1 MGALNL
7 TKEESLQQLNLR
19 KEEVASLCLSKPELN
34 GLTSRVALVLD
45 YSGSMKRL
53 YEDGTVQAT
62 VEKILPI
69 AMNFDD
75 NGAMEMWIFENGF
88 RRLEDISLE
97 NYYGYIEENVL
108 KYRMGGTS
116 YAPVMN
122 DVFKKYI
129 KEDPAALPNYIIFIT
144 DGENDD
150 TSNTNRTIKELSKYP
165 IFFQFVGIGNCSFN
179 YLRSLDDMEGRYVD
193 NANFFAIEDV
203 NRISYEQLLN
213 EYPSWL
219 ADPKVKEMIANKGQI
234 AGQEPQKKSGFFGKL
249 FG

>member
-7 TKEESLQQLNLR
+7 SKEESLQQLDLR
-19 KEEVASLCLSKPELN
+19 KNEVAQLCLSKPELN

-53 YEDGTVQAT
+53 YDNGVVQAV

-75 NGAMEMWIFENGF
+75 NGSMEMWIFENGF

-97 NYYGYIEENVL
+97 NFYGYIEENVL

-116 YAPVMN
+116 YAPVMK
-122 DVFKKYI
+122 DVFNKYI
-129 KEDPAALPNYIIFIT
+129 KEDPANLPNYVIFIT

-150 TSNTNRTIKELSKYP
+150 TAQTNKVIKELSRYP
-165 IFFQFVGIGNCSFN
+165 IFFQFVGIGNCSFR
-179 YLRSLDDMEGRYVD
+179 YLRSLDEMEGRYVD
-193 NANFFAIEDV
+193 NANFFAIEDI
-203 NRISYEQLLN
+203 NKISYEQLLS

-219 ADPKVKEMIANKGQI
+219 ADERVKSMIANQGQTPS
-234 AGQEPQKKSGFFGKL
+234 EPPKKHGL
-249 FG
+249 FGGLFG